1 MERKWVYGYVCF
13 KKLSLP
19 PLLITARIARF
30 NGEPQG
36 DACQSRGRVPTSE
49 LELGREAPKIWQWS
63 RAFKTQGGYLQEP
76 LSSRHA
82 ASKKLMR

>member
-1 MERKWVYGYVCF
+1 MERDGVYEYVSF
-13 KKLSLP
+13 KKLFLP

-36 DACQSRGRVPTSE
+36 DACQSRGRVPASE
-49 LELGREAPKIWQWS
+49 LELAQEAPKIWQWS
-63 RAFKTQGGYLQEP
+63 KAFKTQAGYFREP
-76 LSSRHA
+76 LWSAA